1 LLTKWIALTN
11 RAERQSRE
19 VQVMGVGRLR

>member
-1 LLTKWIALTN
+1 LTKWITLTN